1 MVVVDVTPI
10 DRAMETR
17 AVNPEKLAVRGQVL
31 SERKKS
37 IRSPEN
43 SHDKCEYLASIF
55 RSDTLRCN
63 QQNDP
68 IRDVLQ
74 CFISSNVRVGRP
86 TEENLSE
93 NEYEKQERWRV
104 QRVFR

>member
-1 MVVVDVTPI
+1 MIMVNITPI
-10 DRAMETR
+10 DRTMETR
-17 AVNPEKLAVRGQVL
+17 SAKPEKLAVRGQVL
-31 SERKKS
+31 SERKKG
-37 IRSPEN
+37 IGSPEN
-43 SHDKCEYLASIF
+43 SHYECKYLASTF

-68 IRDVLQ
+68 IGDILE
-74 CFISSNVRVGRP
+74 CFISSNVGVGRP

>member
-17 AVNPEKLAVRGQVL
+17 TTKPEKLAVRSQVL
-31 SERKKS
+31 SERKKG
-37 IRSPEN
+37 IHTPED
-43 SHDKCEYLASIF
+43 SHHKCKYLASIF

-63 QQNDP
+63 QQNDS
-68 IRDVLQ
+68 IRDILER
-74 CFISSNVRVGRP
+74 FISSNVGISRP
-86 TEENLSE
+86 TEHNLSE

-104 QRVFR
+104 QRIFL